1 MEFVVWVRGCVG
13 AGVLEG
19 CSLRLGITCRFDNK
33 LDRFVLGVV
42 VLGVVVLRV
51 VVLRVVLKSQ
61 INP

>member
-19 CSLRLGITCRFDNK
+19 CCLRLGM
-33 LDRFVLGVV
+33 FVLGVV

-51 VVLRVVLKSQ
+51 VLKSQ
-61 INP
+61 INPYPL